1 MPTKLFT
8 MRWKVHSMTAFRG
21 QIWLAN
27 LNPVKK
33 NNEVGK
39 VRPVL
44 IFQNNELNESE
55 YPTTIVLPL
64 TTKLIDNAEP
74 IRMRITKREKLLNDS
89 DIIITQI
96 RAIDNSRFIE
106 PLGSLTLNELNN
118 IKKLFLEIIE

>member
-1 MPTKLFT
+1 
-8 MRWKVHSMTAFRG
+8 MTAFRG

>member
-1 MPTKLFT
+1 MTW
-8 MRWKVHSMTAFRG
+8 MAHSVMVSKG

-44 IFQNNELNESE
+44 IFQNDGLNESD

-64 TTKLIDNAEP
+64 TTHLVDEAQP
-74 IRMRITKREKLLNDS
+74 IRMRITKREKLTHDS
-89 DIIITQI
+89 DIILTQI
-96 RAIDNSRFIE
+96 RAIDNTRFVE
-106 PLGSLTLNELNN
+106 YLGCLNEEEYNRVKQN
-118 IKKLFLEIIE
+118 FLEIIE

>member
-1 MPTKLFT
+1 
-8 MRWKVHSMTAFRG
+8 MTASRG

-44 IFQNNELNESE
+44 VFQNDELNESD

-64 TTKLIDNAEP
+64 TTQLIDNAEP
-74 IRMRITKREKLLNDS
+74 IRMRIEKREKLLNDS
-89 DIIITQI
+89 DIIITQV

-106 PLGSLTLNELNN
+106 PLGSLTPNELNN
-118 IKKLFLEIIE
+118 VKKLFLEIIE

>member
-1 MPTKLFT
+1 MLINAFMK
-8 MRWKVHSMTAFRG
+8 RWKVHSMTVSKG
-21 QIWLAN
+21 HIWLAN

-44 IFQNNELNESE
+44 IFQNNELNESD

-64 TTKLIDNAEP
+64 STQLIDNAEP
-74 IRMRITKREKLLNDS
+74 IRIRITKREKLLSDS

-96 RAIDNSRFIE
+96 RAIDNARFIE
-106 PLGSLTLNELNN
+106 YLASITEEEFNTV
-118 IKKLFLEIIE
+118 KKLFLEIIE

>member
-1 MPTKLFT
+1 
-8 MRWKVHSMTAFRG
+8 MTVSKG
-21 QIWLAN
+21 HIWLAN

-44 IFQNNELNESE
+44 IFQNNELNESD

-64 TTKLIDNAEP
+64 STQLIDNAEP
-74 IRMRITKREKLLNDS
+74 IRIRITKREKLLSDS

-96 RAIDNSRFIE
+96 RAIDNARFIE
-106 PLGSLTLNELNN
+106 YLASITEEEFNTV
-118 IKKLFLEIIE
+118 KKLFLEIIE